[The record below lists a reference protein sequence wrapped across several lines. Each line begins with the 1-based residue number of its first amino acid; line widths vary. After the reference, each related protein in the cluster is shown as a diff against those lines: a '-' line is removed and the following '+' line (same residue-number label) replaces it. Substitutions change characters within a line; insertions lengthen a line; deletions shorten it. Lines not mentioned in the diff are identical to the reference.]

1 MGEKTSIDAQL
12 GAAKLILEGGMK
24 AVPEL
29 KARLAAVSYDEAAL
43 TTGYDLY
50 VAAGGQRITAYTEHG
65 QQLGATIDLNL
76 LRDKV
81 EHQYSTLAQISKTV
95 FEQEVDVLAALG
107 LQRHK
112 STGPASDDPNAPAK
126 KPARPSDA
134 QAALVG
140 RAKQLYGGIIA
151 QPDLVTQLTPVGY
164 PAERLQQE
172 LDDVTAL
179 ENADVAQERE
189 KGEAKGAK
197 AQQKAALTALN
208 DWVHRFTG
216 IVVPALSDRPDL
228 LAMLGL
234 KPRGGK
240 R

>member
-1 MGEKTSIDAQL
+1 MGAKTTIDAQL
-12 GAAKLILEGGMK
+12 GEAQLILEGGIK
-24 AVPEL
+24 AGPEL

-43 TTGYDLY
+43 TSGYDLY
-50 VAAGGQRITAYTEHG
+50 VAAGGQRITAYAEHG
-65 QQLGATIDLNL
+65 QQLGATSDLNL

-81 EHQYSTLAQISKTV
+81 DHQVSTLAQISKTV
-95 FEQEVDVLAALG
+95 FEQQVDVLATLG

-126 KPARPSDA
+126 KPARPSEA

-164 PAERLQQE
+164 PAARLQQE
-172 LDDVTAL
+172 LEDVTAL
-179 ENADVAQERE
+179 EDADVAQERE

-208 DWVHRFTG
+208 EWVHRFSG

-228 LAMLGL
+228 LSMLGL
-234 KPRGGK
+234 KSRGGK